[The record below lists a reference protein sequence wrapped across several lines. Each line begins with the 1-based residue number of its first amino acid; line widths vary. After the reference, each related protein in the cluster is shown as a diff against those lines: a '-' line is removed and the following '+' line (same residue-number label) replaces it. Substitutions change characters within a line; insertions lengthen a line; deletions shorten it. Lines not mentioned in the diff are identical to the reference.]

1 MSDSYGEGSFMNYC
15 ENDEK
20 GRDGCDEYA
29 SVHPWAKIVSTI
41 GRSTGEGEHKDQGTR
56 AALSLLCEHFYAAVC
71 LYAQSACMLTEF
83 PSLPYWPVCW
93 MRLTYSRSEI

>member
-1 MSDSYGEGSFMNYC
+1 MRVRVMQVSDSYGEGSFMNYR

-41 GRSTGEGEHKDQGTR
+41 GRSTREGEHKDQGTR
-56 AALSLLCEHFYAAVC
+56 AEKEANMC
-71 LYAQSACMLTEF
+71 
-83 PSLPYWPVCW
+83 
-93 MRLTYSRSEI
+93 